1 MAHEEQRACVMGY
14 VKGDRMSVGNII
26 WLVVFIVVALW
37 LIGLVTRVAGGLIHL
52 LLIVALILIVYNLV
66 TGRRAM

>member
-1 MAHEEQRACVMGY
+1 MAREEQRTCVVGY

-37 LIGLVTRVAGGLIHL
+37 LIGLITRVAGGLIHL

-66 TGRRAM
+66 MGRRAM

>member
-1 MAHEEQRACVMGY
+1 
-14 VKGDRMSVGNII
+14 MSVGNII

-52 LLIVALILIVYNLV
+52 LLIVALVLIVYNLV
-66 TGRRAM
+66 TVRRAM

>member
-1 MAHEEQRACVMGY
+1 MAREEQCACVVGY

-37 LIGLVTRVAGGLIHL
+37 LIGLITRVAGGLIHL

-66 TGRRAM
+66 MGRRAM

>member
-1 MAHEEQRACVMGY
+1 MAPEEQCACVMGY

-37 LIGLVTRVAGGLIHL
+37 LIGLITRVAGGLIHL

-66 TGRRAM
+66 MGRRAM

>member
-1 MAHEEQRACVMGY
+1 MAHEEQPAWVVGY

>member
-1 MAHEEQRACVMGY
+1 MAHDEQRACVVGY

-37 LIGLVTRVAGGLIHL
+37 LIGLITRVAGGLIHL
-52 LLIVALILIVYNLV
+52 LLIVALILIVYNLI
-66 TGRRAM
+66 TGRRSI

>member
-1 MAHEEQRACVMGY
+1 MARGKQRACVMGY

-37 LIGLVTRVAGGLIHL
+37 LIGLITRVAGGLIHL

-66 TGRRAM
+66 MGRRAM